1 MVSYKKRLQG
11 SIQMGTLIKR
21 EDIRQIVKDLQTQGK
36 TVVTTNGCFDILHVG
51 HVRYLQKTKE
61 YADYSVVLLNSDKS
75 VKLIK
80 GEDRPINNEN
90 DRAEILCALSCV
102 DFVVLFDEESPR
114 NLLDEIKADVH
125 TKGADYS
132 VETLPEA
139 DVIIK
144 NGGRIEFI
152 EFVEGKST
160 TNTINLMKKA
170 T

>member
-1 MVSYKKRLQG
+1 
-11 SIQMGTLIKR
+11 MGELVQR
-21 EDIRQIVKDLQTQGK
+21 ENIRNIVKDIQVSGK

-51 HVRYLQKTKE
+51 HVRYLTQTKS
-61 YADYSVVLLNSDKS
+61 YADYSIVLLNSDKS
-75 VKLIK
+75 IKSIK
-80 GEDRPINNEN
+80 GEGRPINNEN

-102 DFVVLFDEESPR
+102 DYVVLFDEDSPAS
-114 NLLDEIKADVH
+114 LLDEIKPDIH

-139 DVIIK
+139 DIILK

-160 TNTINLMKKA
+160 TNTISKMQKA
-170 T
+170 K